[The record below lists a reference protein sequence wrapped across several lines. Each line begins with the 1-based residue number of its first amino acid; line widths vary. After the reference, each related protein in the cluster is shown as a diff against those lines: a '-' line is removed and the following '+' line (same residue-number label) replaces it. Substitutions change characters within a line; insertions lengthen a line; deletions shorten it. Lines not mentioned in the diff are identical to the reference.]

1 MKIIHGYLAASW
13 AKIICLANLE
23 SGPVFDLRTK
33 MILLLLKCRS
43 IYLNG
48 PSRALTMVLR
58 ALAVK
63 NFDDL
68 YKPEGFDNGLH
79 HIELL
84 KMCTQIV
91 FLISVF
97 YLSSK
102 YTLIIL
108 RPSQ

>member
-1 MKIIHGYLAASW
+1 
-13 AKIICLANLE
+13 
-23 SGPVFDLRTK
+23 
-33 MILLLLKCRS
+33 
-43 IYLNG
+43 
-48 PSRALTMVLR
+48 MVLR
-58 ALAVK
+58 ALVVK
-63 NFDDL
+63 SFRDL
-68 YKPEGFDNGLH
+68 YKPEGLDNGLH

-91 FLISVF
+91 FLISIF